1 MNHTAYNVVILEDH
15 PIVAEGIRAHLADMP
30 VAHCY
35 IASSLEEAAAL
46 PFNHTVI
53 DLWIVD
59 LELGNG
65 VSAWSLIESLL
76 RHQSH
81 TRILVYTMHASPWVL
96 ARLRKHGIRYAVC
109 KSDPIDEL
117 HRAISALAEN
127 REYFSTTFR
136 SAASRHDSLTEREL
150 QVLAMLVHGADTPEI
165 ARDLGISANTV
176 CTYRKNLM
184 RKFDVHRVAE
194 LADKSRG
201 LF

>member
-1 MNHTAYNVVILEDH
+1 MNHTAYNGVILEDH

-30 VAHCY
+30 VAHCS

-46 PFNHTVI
+46 PFNHAVI

-136 SAASRHDSLTEREL
+136 SAASRHNSLTEREL

-165 ARDLGISANTV
+165 ASALGISANTV

-184 RKFDVHRVAE
+184 HKFDAHRVAE